1 VKCLKTLQ
9 ELVLHYLLV
18 NTVVFK
24 MIALSLMF
32 NLETRKE
39 NMKLHTK
46 VVNDINI
53 ISSNDFKL
61 CSLKGDVIVPNN
73 KFNE

>member
-1 VKCLKTLQ
+1 
-9 ELVLHYLLV
+9 
-18 NTVVFK
+18 
-24 MIALSLMF
+24 MF